1 MAVTVAS
8 LRADRPEFDPTAEA
22 VVQAA
27 ITAAEREVDPA
38 VFGEKT
44 DEAVSLLA
52 AHKLSISPFGQQA
65 RLAPKAQGGGL
76 HGSTIY
82 GVEYD
87 ALTRQCA
94 GGFWVVGGWG

>member
-8 LRADRPEFDPTAEA
+8 LRADRPEFAPTDDA

-27 ITAAEREVDPA
+27 ITAAANEVDDA
-38 VFGEKT
+38 VFGVKT